1 MISASDTKDMMA
13 CTAMDFEQTLIA
25 LGFFAFCG
33 GLIDAAVGG
42 GGLVQLPALLHAL
55 PQYSLATVFGTNKL
69 AVLAGN
75 FSSIFTY
82 LRRIKIL
89 WRLMLPTMIS
99 AFMFAFLGA
108 LSVSVVPKRLMEYVV
123 FLILIV
129 MATYTFIKKDLGRT
143 SSNIQYGKKKI
154 LLGIFFGGLIGFY
167 DGVFG
172 PGSGSLLLFIFVKYF
187 GFDFLNASASAKLV
201 NLGTFSAALMF
212 FIPSGNILWTIG
224 GVVGV
229 CNIAGSLTGVFLALR
244 YGSGF
249 IRVFFLILLLFLIGR
264 MGVSIFL

>member
-1 MISASDTKDMMA
+1 
-13 CTAMDFEQTLIA
+13 MDSEQVLIA

-42 GGLVQLPALLHAL
+42 GGLVQVPALLHAF
-55 PQYSLATVFGTNKL
+55 PQHSLATIFGTNKL

-75 FSSIFTY
+75 LSSLFSYTK
-82 LRRIKIL
+82 RIKIQ
-89 WRLMLPTMIS
+89 WKLMLPMMAS
-99 AFMFAFLGA
+99 ALIFAFLGA
-108 LSVSVVPKRLMEYVV
+108 LSVSLMPKRSMEYVV
-123 FLILIV
+123 FFMLIM
-129 MATYTFIKKDLGRT
+129 MAGYTFAKKDFGLTAAKEKCGERE
-143 SSNIQYGKKKI
+143 I
-154 LLGIFFGGLIGFY
+154 LSGFFFGGLIGFY

-201 NLGTFSAALMF
+201 NMGTFSAALLF
-212 FIPSGNILWTIG
+212 FVPTGNVLWTIG
-224 GVVGV
+224 GMVAL

-249 IRVFFLILLLFLIGR
+249 IRIFFLILLVFLIGR
-264 MGVSIFL
+264 MGLSLFF

>member
-1 MISASDTKDMMA
+1 
-13 CTAMDFEQTLIA
+13 MDYEYTLVA

-42 GGLVQLPALLHAL
+42 GGLVQVPALLHAL

-75 FSSIFTY
+75 LSSVLSYTK
-82 LRRIKIL
+82 RIDIV
-89 WRLMLPTMIS
+89 WRLLLPTLIS
-99 AFMFAFLGA
+99 AFMFALLGA
-108 LSVSVVPKRLMEYVV
+108 FSISLVPKALMEPVV
-123 FLILIV
+123 LVVLIV
-129 MATYTFIKKDLGRT
+129 MAVYTFIKKDLGRVHT
-143 SSNIQYGKKKI
+143 TIRCGTKEV
-154 LLGIFFGGLIGFY
+154 LLGVFFGGVIGFY

-172 PGSGSLLLFIFVKYF
+172 PGSGSLLLFFFVKIF

-201 NLGTFSAALMF
+201 NLGTFSAALLF
-212 FIPSGNILWTIG
+212 FIPTGNVLWAIG
-224 GVVGV
+224 GVVAI
-229 CNIAGSLTGVFLALR
+229 CNIAGSLTGAFLALR

-264 MGVSIFL
+264 MGASMLI

>member
-1 MISASDTKDMMA
+1 MG
-13 CTAMDFEQTLIA
+13 FEYAFLT

-55 PQYSLATVFGTNKL
+55 PQHSLATVFGTNKL

-82 LRRIKIL
+82 LKKIKIV
-89 WRLMLPTMIS
+89 WKLMLPTMIS
-99 AFMFAFLGA
+99 AFLFAFIGA
-108 LSVSVVPKRLMEYVV
+108 FSVSLVPKRFMEYVV
-123 FLILIV
+123 FIILIV
-129 MATYTFIKKDLGRT
+129 MAIYIFIKKDLGRT
-143 SSNIQYGKKKI
+143 HSNIQCGKKEI
-154 LLGIFFGGLIGFY
+154 LLGVFFGSLIGFY

-172 PGSGSLLLFIFVKYF
+172 PGSGSLLLFVFVRCF

-212 FIPSGNILWTIG
+212 FIPSGHILWAIG
-224 GVVGV
+224 GVVAV
-229 CNIAGSLTGVFLALR
+229 CNIAGSLVGAFLALR

-249 IRVFFLILLLFLIGR
+249 IRIFFLILLLFLIAR
-264 MGVSIFL
+264 MGVSIFM

>member
-1 MISASDTKDMMA
+1 MN
-13 CTAMDFEQTLIA
+13 FEHALIA

-55 PQYSLATVFGTNKL
+55 PQYSLATILGTNKL

-75 FSSIFTY
+75 ISSIFTY
-82 LRRIKIL
+82 IKRIKIV
-89 WRLMLPTMIS
+89 WKLMLPTMIS
-99 AFMFAFLGA
+99 AFVFAFFGA
-108 LSVSVVPKRLMEYVV
+108 VSVSLVPKEFMEHIV
-123 FLILIV
+123 FFILV
-129 MATYTFIKKDLGRT
+129 AMAIYTFAKKDLGRVH
-143 SSNIQYGKKKI
+143 SNIRCGKKEV

-212 FIPSGNILWTIG
+212 FIPSGNVLWTMG
-224 GVVGV
+224 GVVGA
-229 CNIAGSLTGVFLALR
+229 CNIAGSLTGAFLALR

-249 IRVFFLILLLFLIGR
+249 IRIFFLILLLFLIGR

>member
-1 MISASDTKDMMA
+1 
-13 CTAMDFEQTLIA
+13 MDYEYTLIA

-42 GGLVQLPALLHAL
+42 GGLVQVPALLHAL

-75 FSSIFTY
+75 CSSIFSYT
-82 LRRIKIL
+82 RKIKIAWKL
-89 WRLMLPTMIS
+89 LLPTLAS
-99 AFMFAFLGA
+99 AYVFALLGA
-108 LSVSVVPKRLMEYVV
+108 FSVSLVPKALMEPVV
-123 FLILIV
+123 FVVLIV
-129 MATYTFIKKDLGRT
+129 MAVYTFIKKDLGRVYAQM
-143 SSNIQYGKKKI
+143 QYGVRDV
-154 LLGIFFGGLIGFY
+154 LLGALFGGLIGFY

-172 PGSGSLLLFIFVKYF
+172 PGSGSLLLFLFVKVF

-201 NLGTFSAALMF
+201 NLGTFSAALLF
-212 FIPSGNILWTIG
+212 FIPSGNVLWAIG
-224 GVVGV
+224 GLVAV
-229 CNIAGSLTGVFLALR
+229 CNIAGSVTGAFLALR

-264 MGVSIFL
+264 MGISMWT

>member
-1 MISASDTKDMMA
+1 
-13 CTAMDFEQTLIA
+13 MDFESTLAA

-42 GGLVQLPALLHAL
+42 GGLVQVPALLHAL
-55 PQYSLATVFGTNKL
+55 PQHSLATVFGTNKL

-82 LRRIKIL
+82 LKRIKII
-89 WRLMLPTMIS
+89 WKLMLPTMFS
-99 AFMFAFLGA
+99 AFIFAFLGA
-108 LSVSVVPKRLMEYVV
+108 LSVSLIPKRLMEYVV
-123 FLILIV
+123 FVILIV
-129 MATYTFIKKDLGRT
+129 MASYTFIKKDLGRFST
-143 SSNIQYGKKKI
+143 NIRCGKKEI
-154 LLGIFFGGLIGFY
+154 FLGVFFGGLIGFY

-172 PGSGSLLLFIFVKYF
+172 PGSGSLLLFIFVRFF

-201 NLGTFSAALMF
+201 NLGTFSAALLF
-212 FIPSGNILWTIG
+212 FIPSGNVLWEIG
-224 GVVGV
+224 GVVAI

-249 IRVFFLILLLFLIGR
+249 IRIFFLILLLFLIGR
-264 MGVSIFL
+264 MGMSIFL

>member
-1 MISASDTKDMMA
+1 
-13 CTAMDFEQTLIA
+13 MDFESTLAA

-42 GGLVQLPALLHAL
+42 GGLVQVPALLHAL
-55 PQYSLATVFGTNKL
+55 PQHSLPTVFGTNKL

-82 LRRIKIL
+82 LKRIKII
-89 WRLMLPTMIS
+89 WKLMLPTMFS
-99 AFMFAFLGA
+99 AFIFAFLGA
-108 LSVSVVPKRLMEYVV
+108 LSVSLIPKRLMEYVV
-123 FLILIV
+123 FVILIA
-129 MATYTFIKKDLGRT
+129 MASYTFTKKDLGRFST
-143 SSNIQYGKKKI
+143 RIRCGKKEI
-154 LLGIFFGGLIGFY
+154 FLGVFFGGLIGFY

-172 PGSGSLLLFIFVKYF
+172 PGSGSLLLFIFVRFF

-201 NLGTFSAALMF
+201 NLGTFSAALLF
-212 FIPSGNILWTIG
+212 FIPSGNVLWEIG
-224 GVVGV
+224 GVVAI

-249 IRVFFLILLLFLIGR
+249 IRIFFLILLLFLIGR
-264 MGVSIFL
+264 MGMSIFL

>member
-1 MISASDTKDMMA
+1 MHLENAVI
-13 CTAMDFEQTLIA
+13 I

-42 GGLVQLPALLHAL
+42 GGLVQVPALLHAL
-55 PQYSLATVFGTNKL
+55 PQHSLATVFGTNKL

-75 FSSIFTY
+75 IASIFSY
-82 LRRIKIL
+82 IKRIRIIWK
-89 WRLMLPTMIS
+89 LMIPTMTS
-99 AFMFAFLGA
+99 AFAFAFLGA
-108 LSVSVVPKRLMEYVV
+108 LSVPHVPKALMEHLV
-123 FLILIV
+123 FIILIV
-129 MATYTFIKKDLGRT
+129 MAVYTFAKKDLGRVH
-143 SSNIQYGKKKI
+143 SNIKCGPKEI

-201 NLGTFSAALMF
+201 NLGTFSAALLF
-212 FIPSGNILWTIG
+212 FIPSGHVLWSIG
-224 GVVGV
+224 GVVAA

-249 IRVFFLILLLFLIGR
+249 IRVFFLLLLLFLIGR
-264 MGVSIFL
+264 MGIFLFL

>member
-1 MISASDTKDMMA
+1 
-13 CTAMDFEQTLIA
+13 MDFDHVMIA

-42 GGLVQLPALLHAL
+42 GGLVQVPALLHAL
-55 PQYSLATVFGTNKL
+55 PQQSLATVFGTNKL

-75 FSSIFTY
+75 ASSIFSY
-82 LRRIKIL
+82 LKRITIV
-89 WRLMLPTMIS
+89 WRLMLPTMCS
-99 AFMFAFLGA
+99 AFVFAFLGA
-108 LSVSVVPKRLMEYVV
+108 AVVSIAPKKLMELVV
-123 FLILIV
+123 FFILIV
-129 MATYTFIKKDLGRT
+129 MAIYTFKEKRLGLVG
-143 SSNIQYGKKKI
+143 SNKHFGTKAIA
-154 LLGIFFGGLIGFY
+154 LGILFGGLIGFY

-187 GFDFLNASASAKLV
+187 GFDFLNASASAKLI

-212 FIPSGNILWTIG
+212 FVPSGNVLWTIG
-224 GVVGV
+224 GVVAL

-249 IRVFFLILLLFLIGR
+249 IRIFFLVLLIFLIGR
-264 MGVSIFL
+264 MGLTIFL

>member
-1 MISASDTKDMMA
+1 
-13 CTAMDFEQTLIA
+13 MDFESTLAA

-42 GGLVQLPALLHAL
+42 GGLVQVPALLHAL
-55 PQYSLATVFGTNKL
+55 PQHSLATVFGTNKL

-82 LRRIKIL
+82 LKRIKII
-89 WRLMLPTMIS
+89 WKLMLPTMFS
-99 AFMFAFLGA
+99 AFIFAFLGA
-108 LSVSVVPKRLMEYVV
+108 LSVSLIPKRLMEYVV
-123 FLILIV
+123 FVILIA
-129 MATYTFIKKDLGRT
+129 MASYTFIKKDLGRFST
-143 SSNIQYGKKKI
+143 SIRCGKKEI
-154 LLGIFFGGLIGFY
+154 FLGVFFGGLIGFY

-172 PGSGSLLLFIFVKYF
+172 PGSGSLLLFIFVRFF

-201 NLGTFSAALMF
+201 NLGTFSAALLF
-212 FIPSGNILWTIG
+212 FIPSGNVLWEIG
-224 GVVGV
+224 GVVAI

-249 IRVFFLILLLFLIGR
+249 IRIFFLILLLFLIGR
-264 MGVSIFL
+264 MGMSIFL